1 MATAGQGTAL
11 TDRSMRSEQE
21 AALRRRAQDWGTTQ
35 TRDGGKKGRPPDSQD
50 LKQNAGRRGE
60 QDAKRRVTSGKSLQ
74 CGDGLEMPI
83 GSREE
88 ALRKGESEAI
98 GFARVEPGQGT
109 SDGGRRNTR
118 KIRERRKS
126 SATDHPPKEMWCRAV
141 RMTRGGEAPRGGGRS
156 SKTKKACMADLGSD
170 IWEAVRRR
178 IALDCVQEVHMVKV
192 SNMKDG
198 ARGESTSREEHVVG
212 DTHVQ
217 REVLKEG
224 QGQSSMER
232 AGEDG
237 RCTNSTVQVEAVCA
251 DNRLPLSVAAM
262 SLSRADRG
270 AATLSLQKRRQ
281 AFNVNKLFSAA
292 EYLESR
298 KGGLL
303 QATCY
308 FRCPRG
314 PLCRYVK
321 DGSWVDYEK
330 WQYANSSFQHAVMQR
345 VDAIVVEFGAKGEE
359 LSDDHGEVDYNEA
372 CNTRVEV
379 ERRHS
384 QVEGSGVDDFTHA
397 RAGCRVERGR
407 TSK

>member
-1 MATAGQGTAL
+1 VSGSVRVRM
-11 TDRSMRSEQE
+11 DPEQD
-21 AALRRRAQDWGTTQ
+21 ASLRRRAQGRGTAQ
-35 TRDGGKKGRPPDSQD
+35 VCDERKFRPPDSQELGHGGGRGREADAWHLKMD
-50 LKQNAGRRGE
+50 LESEVHVKGTLEIVAAKDRLTREPGVEGGWSTIAEDGRGESNRDTAKKVTRGQEEQCEAMTCKGAEEHDVPRHWGARRGTGGPR
-60 QDAKRRVTSGKSLQ
+60 D
-74 CGDGLEMPI
+74 
-83 GSREE
+83 RE
-88 ALRKGESEAI
+88 
-98 GFARVEPGQGT
+98 
-109 SDGGRRNTR
+109 
-118 KIRERRKS
+118 
-126 SATDHPPKEMWCRAV
+126 
-141 RMTRGGEAPRGGGRS
+141 RS
-156 SKTKKACMADLGSD
+156 SKTKLACMADLGSD

-192 SNMKDG
+192 SNMKAG
-198 ARGESTSREEHVVG
+198 ARGESTSREEHVIV

-217 REVLKEG
+217 REVRKEG
-224 QGQSSMER
+224 QGQSLMER

-237 RCTNSTVQVEAVCA
+237 RGTNSTVQVEAVCA

-270 AATLSLQKRRQ
+270 AVTLSLQKRRQ
-281 AFNVNKLFSAA
+281 ASNVNKLFSAA
-292 EYLESR
+292 EDLESR

-303 QATCY
+303 QATCC

-314 PLCRYVK
+314 LLCRYVK
-321 DGSWVDYEK
+321 DSSWVDYGK
-330 WQYANSSFQHAVMQR
+330 WQYANSSFQDAVMQR

-359 LSDDHGEVDYNEA
+359 LSYDHGEVDYNEA

-397 RAGCRVERGR
+397 RGGCRVERGR